1 MKYYEIR
8 ELRNRMYKVKEDIRN
23 DVIEEFLLKHKGE
36 PEASFPGVDV
46 SIHFHHNNEIVDIF
60 DKNLL
65 GVTLENETPEVYQMA
80 HSHPMISKDVPIIKI
95 VFAIKSYVKRSEDVL
110 GIGDEKHTFDTYEEF
125 LSFVDEKTCGHNME
139 SDKPFF
145 VSLHDRKS
153 NVSIANIFGHRSA
166 VSKGIP
172 NIPGFSINMLSVYK
186 NLTDTVK
193 EDIDKLLCP
202 ITLSKKDV
210 EDHFDLDFVN
220 VYVDRE
226 ELVKSVFQTDKWNAV
241 IDEALT
247 VTAKDINKART
258 K

>member
-1 MKYYEIR
+1 MTYYEIR

-23 DVIEEFLLKHKGE
+23 DIIEEFLLKHKGE
-36 PEASFPGVDV
+36 PDASFPGVDV
-46 SIHFHHNNEIVDIF
+46 SVHFHHNNEIVDIF

-65 GVTLENETPEVYQMA
+65 GVTLENEIPEVYQMPN
-80 HSHPMISKDVPIIKI
+80 SHPMISKDVPVIKI
-95 VFAIKSYVKRSEDVL
+95 VFTIKSYVKRSEDVL
-110 GIGDEKHTFDTYEEF
+110 GIGDEKHTFATYEEF
-125 LSFVDEKTCGHNME
+125 LLFVDEKTRKYNMAL
-139 SDKPFF
+139 DKPFF
-145 VSLHDRKS
+145 VSLRDRKS
-153 NVSIANIFGHRSA
+153 NVSIANIFGQRSTI
-166 VSKGIP
+166 SKGIP
-172 NIPGFSINMLSVYK
+172 NIPGISINMLSVYK
-186 NLTDTVK
+186 NLTDAVK

-226 ELVKSVFQTDKWNAV
+226 DLVKSFFQTDKWNSV

-247 VTAKDINKART
+247 VPAKDINKART